1 MAQNPR
7 TTEIESS
14 TTTDRNTRLTRRSYV
29 RSLAAVATAT
39 TVAGASTTAVA
50 ADDGA
55 GSSGSYETIEI
66 SAGEDRTIDVESGET
81 FENVLIDC
89 TAEGARATVAAH
101 GTDWTI
107 RNVAIE
113 GQFDVGAPG
122 AAFGVS
128 DTGGGTSTFENV
140 YLADGS
146 VDGGQDTAETGIWVS
161 PEHTGHIDFSR
172 VNVQSFPDN
181 GIYASAPGGAGGG
194 TVHIDS
200 CFAANC
206 YVSHYRIGSAG
217 SKVTNSSV
225 LIDDDGYDGRGIWV
239 WAPGTCEIEGC
250 QLETNA
256 HHYAIVA
263 GANGSGTTAEVTD
276 TDYGTG
282 FHEGIAE
289 RDGSTVSLADDVGT
303 DPEAFVP
310 EGCPTT
316 PEDAVAGSSD

>member
-7 TTEIESS
+7 TTEATSS
-14 TTTDRNTRLTRRSYV
+14 STTDRNKRLTRRSYV

-39 TVAGASTTAVA
+39 MATGATTAVT
-50 ADDGA
+50 ADDGT
-55 GSSGSYETIEI
+55 GSSESYDTIEV
-66 SAGEDRTIDVESGET
+66 SAGEDRTITVESGET

-128 DTGGGTSTFENV
+128 DTGGGSSTVENV

-146 VDGGQDTAETGIWVS
+146 VKGGAATAETGIWVS
-161 PEHTGHIDFSR
+161 PDHSGHIDFER
-172 VNVQSFPDN
+172 INVQGFPDN

-225 LIDDDGYDGRGIWV
+225 LLDDDGYDGRGIWV

-250 QLETNA
+250 QLEMNGQ
-256 HHYAIVA
+256 HYAISA
-263 GANGSGTTAEVTD
+263 GANGNGTTAEVTE
-276 TDYGTG
+276 TDYDTG
-282 FHEGIAE
+282 FHSGIKE
-289 RDGSTVSLADDVGT
+289 RDGSNVELASDVGT

-310 EGCPTT
+310 SGVPTT
-316 PEDAVAGSSD
+316 PEDAASGN